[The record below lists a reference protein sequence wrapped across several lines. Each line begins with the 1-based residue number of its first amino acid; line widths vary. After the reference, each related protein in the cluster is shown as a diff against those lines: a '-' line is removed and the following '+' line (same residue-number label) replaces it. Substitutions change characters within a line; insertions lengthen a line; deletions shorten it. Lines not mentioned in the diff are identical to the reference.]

1 MDRFEDNDTA
11 ATATDLHTISGT
23 LSETALSIEFDDL
36 DWYRFTLPSAGRP
49 GDTVSIEFDHEL
61 GDVDLE
67 LYGSD
72 GTTLLDFSYGIGNL
86 EEISL
91 AGLAAGSYYV
101 LVYAFGEADSP
112 DYTLAVAVAPQ
123 ATGGNDVLTG
133 DDDANTFAGLGG
145 DDAISGLGGIDTSV
159 FTGVRADYAISLAGD
174 VRQVNDMT
182 PGRDGNDS
190 LSSIERQRITNEQ
203 RGGGIV
209 AETGGGEPAVEQ
221 RDEFRAKRE
230 LAVRRMPARGEDDE
244 RAFADASAEDGGMA
258 VVEGGEGFE

>member
-23 LSETALSIEFDDL
+23 VSETALSIESDDL
-36 DWYRFTLPSAGRP
+36 DWYLFTLPSAGRR
-49 GDTVSIEFDHEL
+49 GDTISVEFNHAL

-72 GTTLLDFSYGIGNL
+72 GTTLLDYSYGMSNL

-190 LSSIERQRITNEQ
+190 LSSIER
-203 RGGGIV
+203 
-209 AETGGGEPAVEQ
+209 
-221 RDEFRAKRE
+221 
-230 LAVRRMPARGEDDE
+230 
-244 RAFADASAEDGGMA
+244 
-258 VVEGGEGFE
+258 